1 MLLENRNMSAL
12 DFNLSQNSWRKRGYF
27 GTGGH
32 LSLRCRLRTLEGSP
46 STHAEIVKE
55 EHDYQSKVPSAFD
68 RFNNQS
74 QHRQRKGVYGL
85 HMLYREEKPVI
96 EAAEVPMSSTAKAQK
111 NTNQSP
117 QINV

>member
-1 MLLENRNMSAL
+1 MEKEGLFWHWRPFEPEVQVEDTRG
-12 DFNLSQNSWRKRGYF
+12 LSK
-27 GTGGH
+27 
-32 LSLRCRLRTLEGSP
+32 
-46 STHAEIVKE
+46 HAEIVKE
-55 EHDYQSKVPSAFD
+55 EHDYQSKVPSASD

-96 EAAEVPMSSTAKAQK
+96 EAAEVPMSSTAKVQK